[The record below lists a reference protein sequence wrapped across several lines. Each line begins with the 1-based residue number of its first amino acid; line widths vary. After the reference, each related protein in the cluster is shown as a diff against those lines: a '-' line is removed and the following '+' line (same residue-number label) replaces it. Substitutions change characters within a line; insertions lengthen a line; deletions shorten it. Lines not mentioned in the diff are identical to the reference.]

1 MKPPPP
7 PPLGRRTPRDKLRPL
22 LTTCNN
28 KTPAQC
34 CVDHAPTRLRYYPV
48 EHTDTV
54 PPASSIISSRPLWSR
69 ESNFMTSWL
78 RWKAP
83 RQRALYYARE
93 IVIISYTS
101 IKKNRRG
108 SLLCEFWSFAKCR
121 TFVNC
126 WLRSWLL
133 ILCWSIIFTS
143 VHNFGYCVE
152 ELASDGC

>member
-83 RQRALYYARE
+83 RQRALYYAWE

-101 IKKNRRG
+101 IKKIVEEVCYANFDRLQ
-108 SLLCEFWSFAKCR
+108 SVALLLTVDYAVGC
-121 TFVNC
+121 
-126 WLRSWLL
+126 L
-133 ILCWSIIFTS
+133 ILCWSIIFTG
-143 VHNFGYCVE
+143 VHDFGSCVE